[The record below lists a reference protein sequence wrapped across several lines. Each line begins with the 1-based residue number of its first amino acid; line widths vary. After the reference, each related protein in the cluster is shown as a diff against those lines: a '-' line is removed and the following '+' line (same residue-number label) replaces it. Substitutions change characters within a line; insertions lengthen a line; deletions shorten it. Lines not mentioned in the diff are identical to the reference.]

1 MDIFQLFLQAP
12 PVPRHRRTNTD
23 NIVPAPA
30 PARRRIV
37 PDNIVHLAGRT
48 WQRSEEVQDNTAHV
62 YVLDATDTNTATQ
75 YSAAIDQYD
84 LQQIDVQNLKDD
96 LYCTLKQVWAT
107 GIGYRAAG
115 DDHRVKNLSHAGE
128 RTRAKYWAA
137 MNAAQRLR

>member
-12 PVPRHRRTNTD
+12 PVPRHRRTSTD

-62 YVLDATDTNTATQ
+62 YVLDATDSTAKK
-75 YSAAIDQYD
+75 YNPNMDKYD
-84 LQQIDVQNLKDD
+84 YAQIEARKLKDD
-96 LYCTLKQVWAT
+96 LYYALKQVWAD
-107 GIGYRAAG
+107 GIGYRAAEN
-115 DDHRVKNLSHAGE
+115 DHRVKNLSHAGE

-137 MNAAQRLR
+137 MNEAQALR